1 MASGTAASTP
11 IRGKRFGRYRLLE
24 VIGRG
29 GMAEVFRAVSHGPGG
44 FQRQFVL
51 KRIRAEKAES
61 QDFVDMFINEARIS
75 AMLEHPN
82 IVQVYEFGEVDGD
95 YFLAMEYLRGRDLL
109 TVMRHLRANGRD
121 LPMGIAAFAVNEVA
135 RGLAYAHGL
144 SQGGKPLDIVHRD
157 VTPSNIMLLKTGGVK
172 LLDFGIARAAMK
184 MRSTTPASGLI
195 KGKFAYLSPEQVKG
209 KPIDGRSDVFSLG
222 VVFWECLVGQRLFWD
237 NNDLQTMRNLLEK
250 DVPPPSLARPGLPP
264 ALDDLVLRALDR
276 DPARRLPSAAAF
288 VEALTGYLNAT
299 HFSSDSVARLLE
311 DVFGTGSSW
320 NEEPLP
326 EFSATPIPPPPV
338 PAPAVVSERP
348 RVVRTTAERA
358 EEDGSYSVVSSV
370 RPLPDLGAR
379 SPLRWGAYAMVGLVV
394 LMGAG
399 IGIRAKRSTTIATSA
414 SIAPAKP
421 FAENAAPSAQIAAS
435 GPVIVAVAAQP
446 VAQPNVAAPEPAKTP
461 KSSIARAVNS
471 GRGRL
476 ALAPSHVLPPTPVK
490 SSAELEVAREA
501 RVHGLEALETGQ
513 MHRART
519 ALETA
524 LVAMPN
530 DAQVL
535 GGLSEA
541 AFELGDLK
549 SARAFAKRAVASAPR
564 AAKNHVLLG
573 DACFKSGL
581 LPEAAAAYRTAT
593 ELSPGDASVTKR
605 LARVEAQL

>member
-61 QDFVDMFINEARIS
+61 QEFVDMFINEARIS

-121 LPMGIAAFAVNEVA
+121 LPIGIAAFAVNEVA

-144 SQGGKPLDIVHRD
+144 SQGGKSLDIVHRD

-172 LLDFGIARAAMK
+172 LLDFGIARAALK

-237 NNDLQTMRNLLEK
+237 NNDLQTMRNILEK
-250 DVPPPSLARPGLPP
+250 TVPPPSLARPGLPP

-320 NEEPLP
+320 NDEPLP
-326 EFSATPIPPPPV
+326 EFSATPIPPPPL
-338 PAPAVVSERP
+338 PAPAVIPERP
-348 RVVRTTAERA
+348 RVARTTAERA

-379 SPLRWGAYAMVGLVV
+379 SPLRWGAYALAGLVV
-394 LMGAG
+394 LVGAG
-399 IGIRAKRSTTIATSA
+399 IGIRAKRSTASVSSA
-414 SIAPAKP
+414 SIAPTSPAAKQ
-421 FAENAAPSAQIAAS
+421 APPPAHLPAPA
-435 GPVIVAVAAQP
+435 PVAAVVP
-446 VAQPNVAAPEPAKTP
+446 VEPLALPNVALSAQAKAA
-461 KSSIARAVNS
+461 KSSIAKALNP

-476 ALAPSHVLPPTPVK
+476 ALAAPHVPTPAK
-490 SSAELEVAREA
+490 TSAELEAAREA
-501 RVHGLEALETGQ
+501 RVHGFEALENGQ

-524 LVAMPN
+524 LDAMPN

-549 SARAFAKRAVASAPR
+549 GARAYARRAVASAPR

-581 LPEAAAAYRTAT
+581 LPEAAAAYRTAS

-605 LARVEAQL
+605 LARVEAQM